1 VSGYNRLN
9 DFEAPVKHPEP
20 DCEAEERN
28 RQAIYQMELD
38 WGAGT
43 FNYAK
48 IKNIL
53 TGHDTTACAGHQE
66 ARNAA

>member
-1 VSGYNRLN
+1 M
-9 DFEAPVKHPEP
+9 PE
-20 DCEAEERN
+20 CEAEERN
-28 RQAIYQMELD
+28 RQAIYQLELD

-53 TGHDTTACAGHQE
+53 TGHDTINCADTHRQE
-66 ARNAA
+66 AAA